1 MAKND
6 VVIMI
11 GGEAGQGLVTIG
23 NVLAKTLVHAGYEIV
38 VSQDYMS
45 RVRGGHNTFVI
56 RAATRSIKAPAE
68 GVDILVALNQETLE
82 LHEQEL
88 NQDALVVADK
98 GLACGDTTCFSVP
111 YEDLSEGRYV
121 NTVALGVTACLLG
134 LDQSAVGQT
143 LEKQFG
149 KKSPE
154 VAQKNAEALEKAY
167 GFCREGS
174 AAFDPLE
181 SASPDGNRIMLGG
194 NEAIG
199 LGALAAGLKFLSFYP
214 MTPATSVALTVIAA
228 AKKMGVVAE
237 QAEDEIAAINMAL
250 GASYAGAPAMVCTS
264 GGGYALMTEGLS
276 LAGIT
281 ETPIVIVIAQRP
293 GPATGLPTRT
303 EQGDLEFALYG
314 GHGEFPRAVF
324 APGDL
329 NQCFD
334 LTVQA
339 FHAAEKYQ
347 SPVFVL
353 TDQYLADS
361 YRGIAPF
368 DLSEVKP
375 VAAGDSEASQVGSDY
390 QRYAI
395 GDSGISPRAIPG
407 AGASLVLSDSDEHDE
422 KGHITESAEV
432 RNTQHE
438 KRLRKSS
445 GLRGEAISPQFTG
458 PEEAELLLVSWGS
471 SKGAVAEAEERLLE
485 QGRKV
490 ATCHFSQVWPLQPSQ
505 FLPQFEEAHKVV
517 MVEMN
522 ASGQLARLIRR
533 ETGFK
538 VHQLINRYDG
548 RPFTPEF
555 ILNALDKEAR

>member
-1 MAKND
+1 MAKTD

-23 NVLAKTLVHAGYEIV
+23 NVLAKTLIHAGYEIV

-45 RVRGGHNTFVI
+45 RVRGGHNAFVI
-56 RAATRSIKAPAE
+56 RAVTGAIQAPAE

-82 LHEQEL
+82 LHEAEL
-88 NQDALVVADK
+88 NQDALVVADI
-98 GLACGDTTCFSVP
+98 GLACGNATCFSVP
-111 YEDLSEGRYV
+111 YKDLSEGRYL
-121 NTVALGVTACLLG
+121 NTVALGVVACLLG
-134 LDQSAVGQT
+134 LDQASVGGT
-143 LEKQFG
+143 LEKQLG

-167 GFCREGS
+167 GLCKES
-174 AAFDPLE
+174 APVFDPLE
-181 SASPDGNRIMLGG
+181 SVSPKAERIMLGG

-214 MTPATSVALTVIAA
+214 MTPATSVALTVIGA

-250 GASYAGAPAMVCTS
+250 GASYAGAPSMVCTS
-264 GGGYALMTEGLS
+264 GGGYALMTEGVS

-303 EQGDLEFALYG
+303 EQGDLDFALYG
-314 GHGEFPRAVF
+314 GHGEFPRAIYT
-324 APGDL
+324 PGDL

-334 LTVQA
+334 LTIKA
-339 FHAAEKYQ
+339 FHTAEKYQ
-347 SPVFVL
+347 TPVFVL

-361 YRGIAPF
+361 YRGLPPF
-368 DLSEVKP
+368 DLSGVTP
-375 VAAGDSEASQVGSDY
+375 VAAGDPAASKIGRDY
-390 QRYAI
+390 ERYALSNN
-395 GDSGISPRAIPG
+395 GMSPRAIPG
-407 AGASLVLSDSDEHDE
+407 AGASLVLSDSDEHDA

-432 RNTQHE
+432 RIEQHD
-438 KRLRKSS
+438 KRLKKEE
-445 GLRGEAISPQFTG
+445 GLRKEVIAPVLTG
-458 PEEAELLLVSWGS
+458 PEEADVLLVSWGS
-471 SKGAVAEAEERLLE
+471 SKGAVAEAAERLAG
-485 QGRKV
+485 QGKEV
-490 ATCHFSQVWPLQPSQ
+490 ATCHFSQVWPLKPGQ
-505 FLPQFEEAHKVV
+505 FIPRFEEAHKVV

-538 VHQLINRYDG
+538 VHQLISRYDG
-548 RPFTPEF
+548 RPFTPGY
-555 ILNALDKEAR
+555 ILNELAKEAR